1 MAKINV
7 DITTK
12 VDISCREGDSF
23 ELNIDVT
30 NVGGGAFDFT
40 DKTVLFAIYGARKQP
55 IKICSNSYYIPKLT
69 DNIEANITYE
79 NKQFARGLISL
90 YNTLPNLFNFV
101 YEDTLEYIYHIIES
115 NAASENVNDATNFTD
130 PRPIRI
136 TNNSMQIIIPS
147 VHFNIPFGVYSY
159 DVKLVSD
166 LEDVLHVT
174 NTVSESNYKNSTTWM
189 EGKFTVNKN

>member
-30 NVGGGAFDFT
+30 NVGGSAFDFT
-40 DKTVLFAIYGARKQP
+40 DKTVLFAIYDARKQP
-55 IKICSNSYYIPKLT
+55 IKICLNIGDDFPMLTSNTGSNQPTTTGKKIARALTKLYNIDSSYFNYVYNDELDYIIPFRVNQITFLT
-69 DNIEANITYE
+69 ISESNIEILNNNI
-79 NKQFARGLISL
+79 NIVIDSIK
-90 YNTLPNLFNFV
+90 
-101 YEDTLEYIYHIIES
+101 
-115 NAASENVNDATNFTD
+115 
-130 PRPIRI
+130 
-136 TNNSMQIIIPS
+136 
-147 VHFNIPFGVYSY
+147 FNIPFGVYSY

-166 LEDVLHVT
+166 LEDVLHAT
-174 NTVSESNYKNSTTWM
+174 NDVSESKYKNSTTWM

>member
-40 DKTVLFAIYGARKQP
+40 DKTVLFAVYDARKQP
-55 IKICSNSYYIPKLT
+55 VKICSNSNYFPKLT
-69 DNIEANITYE
+69 DANSNIISED
-79 NKQFARGLISL
+79 KQFARGLISL
-90 YNTLPNLFNFV
+90 YNTLPDLFNFV
-101 YEDTLEYIYHIIES
+101 YEDSLEYIYPSIND
-115 NAASENVNDATNFTD
+115 NAAADFAD

-166 LEDVLHVT
+166 LQDVLHAS
-174 NTVSESNYKNSTTWM
+174 NAVSESNYKNSTTWI

>member
-7 DITTK
+7 DLTTK

-30 NVGGGAFDFT
+30 NVGGSAFDFT
-40 DKTVLFAIYGARKQP
+40 DKTVLFAIYDARNQP
-55 IKICSNSYYIPKLT
+55 IKICSNNYLLPKLT
-69 DNIEANITYE
+69 SDKQTNFSDV
-79 NKQFARGLISL
+79 NKKFARGLISL
-90 YNTLPNLFNFV
+90 YNTLPDLFNFV
-101 YEDTLEYIYHIIES
+101 YEDMLEYIYPTIND
-115 NAASENVNDATNFTD
+115 NAAGDFVDIRT
-130 PRPIRI
+130 IRI

-166 LEDVLHVT
+166 LQDVLHPI
-174 NTVSESNYKNSTTWM
+174 NAVSESNYKNSTTWI

>member
-30 NVGGGAFDFT
+30 NVGGSAFDFT
-40 DKTVLFAIYGARKQP
+40 DKTVLFAIYDADKQP
-55 IKICSNSYYIPKLT
+55 IKICSNGDFIPKLT
-69 DNIEANITYE
+69 SVNSALTSG

-90 YNTLPNLFNFV
+90 YNTLPDLFNFV
-101 YEDTLEYIYHIIES
+101 YEDMLEYIYPTIND
-115 NAASENVNDATNFTD
+115 NAASDFMD

-147 VHFNIPFGVYSY
+147 IHFNIPFGVYSY

-166 LEDVLHVT
+166 LEDVLHAT
-174 NTVSESNYKNSTTWM
+174 NAVSESNYKNSTTWM
-189 EGKFTVNKN
+189 EGRFTVNKN

>member
-40 DKTVLFAIYGARKQP
+40 DKTVLFAIYDARKQP
-55 IKICSNSYYIPKLT
+55 VKICSNNDDFPKLT
-69 DNIEANITYE
+69 DNRVFHITDL
-79 NKQFARGLISL
+79 NKKFARGLISL
-90 YNTLPNLFNFV
+90 YNTLPDLFNFV
-101 YEDTLEYIYHIIES
+101 YEDSLEYIYPSIND
-115 NAASENVNDATNFTD
+115 NAAADFIE

-166 LEDVLHVT
+166 LQDVLHAS
-174 NTVSESNYKNSTTWM
+174 NAVSESNYKNSTTWM

>member
-12 VDISCREGDSF
+12 VDISSREGDSF

-40 DKTVLFAIYGARKQP
+40 DKTVLFAIYDANKQP
-55 IKICSNSYYIPKLT
+55 IKICSNSEYIPKF
-69 DNIEANITYE
+69 DNTSNTLSE
-79 NKQFARGLISL
+79 QFARGLISL
-90 YNTLPNLFNFV
+90 YNTSSDLFN
-101 YEDTLEYIYHIIES
+101 YENENSLDFIYPIITI
-115 NAASENVNDATNFTD
+115 NLASDFLGFRTIKIN
-130 PRPIRI
+130 
-136 TNNSMQIIIPS
+136 NNSMQIIIPS
-147 VHFNIPFGVYSY
+147 IFFDTPFGVYSY

-166 LEDVLHVT
+166 LEDVLHAT
-174 NTVSESNYKNSTTWM
+174 NTVSESKYKNSTTWM

>member
-12 VDISCREGDSF
+12 VDVSCREGDSF

-30 NVGGGAFDFT
+30 NAGGSSFDFT
-40 DKTVLFAIYGARKQP
+40 DKTVLFAIYDANKQP
-55 IKICSNSYYIPKLT
+55 IKICSNSNFPKLT
-69 DNIEANITYE
+69 DNNESGINDV
-79 NKQFARGLISL
+79 KKKFARGLISL
-90 YNTLPNLFNFV
+90 YNTLPDLFNFV
-101 YEDTLEYIYHIIES
+101 YEDSLEYIYPSI
-115 NAASENVNDATNFTD
+115 NMGAASDNPNDITDFID

-166 LEDVLHVT
+166 LEDVLHAT
-174 NTVSESNYKNSTTWM
+174 NAVSESKFKNSTTWM

>member
-30 NVGGGAFDFT
+30 NVGGSSFDFT
-40 DKTVLFAIYGARKQP
+40 DKTVLFAIYDARKQP
-55 IKICSNSYYIPKLT
+55 VKICSNNHIFPKLT
-69 DNIEANITYE
+69 DNRGFTHVNDV
-79 NKQFARGLISL
+79 NKKFARGLISL
-90 YNTLPNLFNFV
+90 YNTLPDLFNFV
-101 YEDTLEYIYHIIES
+101 YEDSLEYIYPSIND
-115 NAASENVNDATNFTD
+115 NAATDFID

-166 LEDVLHVT
+166 LEDVLHAT
-174 NTVSESNYKNSTTWM
+174 DAVSESKYKNSTTWM

>member
-30 NVGGGAFDFT
+30 NVGGSAFDFT
-40 DKTVLFAIYGARKQP
+40 DKTVLFAIYDARKQP
-55 IKICSNSYYIPKLT
+55 VKICSNSYYIPKLT
-69 DNIEANITYE
+69 DNIETNITNE
-79 NKQFARGLISL
+79 NKQFARGLVSL
-90 YNTLPNLFNFV
+90 YNMSADLFN
-101 YEDTLEYIYHIIES
+101 YDIENKIEYIYPSLNQNTAGEYIDTR
-115 NAASENVNDATNFTD
+115 V
-130 PRPIRI
+130 IRI
-136 TNNSMQIIIPS
+136 TNNSIQIIIPS

-159 DVKLVSD
+159 GIKLVSD
-166 LEDVLHVT
+166 LEDVLHAT
-174 NTVSESNYKNSTTWM
+174 KAVSESNYKNSTTWM

>member
-12 VDISCREGDSF
+12 VDITCREGDSF

-40 DKTVLFAIYGARKQP
+40 DKTVLFAVYDARKQP
-55 IKICSNSYYIPKLT
+55 VKICSNSNYFPKLT
-69 DNIEANITYE
+69 DANSNIISE

-90 YNTLPNLFNFV
+90 YNTLPDLFNFV
-101 YEDTLEYIYHIIES
+101 HEDMLEYIYPTIND
-115 NAASENVNDATNFTD
+115 NAAADFTD

-166 LEDVLHVT
+166 LQDVLHAS
-174 NTVSESNYKNSTTWM
+174 NAVSESNYKNSTTWI

>member
-30 NVGGGAFDFT
+30 NVGGSAFDFT
-40 DKTVLFAIYGARKQP
+40 DKTVLFAIYDANKQP
-55 IKICSNSYYIPKLT
+55 IKICLNIGDDFPMLTSNTGSNQPTITGKKIARALTKLYNIDNSY
-69 DNIEANITYE
+69 
-79 NKQFARGLISL
+79 
-90 YNTLPNLFNFV
+90 FN
-101 YEDTLEYIYHIIES
+101 YIY
-115 NAASENVNDATNFTD
+115 NDELD
-130 PRPIRI
+130 Y
-136 TNNSMQIIIPS
+136 IIPFRVRQITFTTISDSNIKILDNNINIVIDS
-147 VHFNIPFGVYSY
+147 VKFNIPFGVYSY

-166 LEDVLHVT
+166 LQDVLHPI
-174 NTVSESNYKNSTTWM
+174 NAVSESNYKNSTTWI